1 MWLYDRIIRYMLPH
15 SGSMYVYRIHTIF
28 SIFRAPK
35 IVSISA
41 IFTSYLKHYFFC
53 SINIGELL
61 YILTWFHTK
70 CRTVPPQNEARNH
83 EKCKASLLFPTQQEN
98 QEIINFLRS
107 FFRKEWV
114 LMPQNTSTSDGILW
128 RGSGSW
134 EVYLHIDPQNI
145 TYSIIAINQVLT
157 LQCLV
162 KPLQNNNQSW
172 ARANIVYL
180 RANVNAP
187 NSYCICAY
195 CNEKLL
201 TNVELT
207 SNFFCSLL
215 QCAIVRN

>member
-1 MWLYDRIIRYMLPH
+1 MQSFP
-15 SGSMYVYRIHTIF
+15 SF
-28 SIFRAPK
+28 SYSTRKP
-35 IVSISA
+35 
-41 IFTSYLKHYFFC
+41 
-53 SINIGELL
+53 
-61 YILTWFHTK
+61 
-70 CRTVPPQNEARNH
+70 RNH
-83 EKCKASLLFPTQQEN
+83 KFSTFFFQK
-98 QEIINFLRS
+98 RMS
-107 FFRKEWV
+107 FDATEHQHIRWNPLKGEWV
-114 LMPQNTSTSDGILW
+114 L
-128 RGSGSW
+128 GSISI
-134 EVYLHIDPQNI
+134 EPQNI